1 MTESMLTALMKLF
14 AILAIV
20 NKDVAIALSRN
31 FVYSYL
37 KTQFNQKIV
46 DQSLL
51 VFDEEISKLAKLD
64 GLNEGKRTSSLSVKV
79 LFICREINQGLHI
92 RGKFLIVISLIQF
105 SKFFDEL
112 SDYSAD
118 FRQTISDMVQT
129 ISEVLMINED
139 EFNNCKIFITEK
151 FYKVPQKEMLL
162 IVSNIKS
169 LSFTKINFIQ
179 KEKLKGQF
187 YFLKIQQ
194 TDLILFYYSGDEK
207 IEFSN
212 TPIFPEHLYIF
223 PKGSALKGDTITPIY
238 YSDIESGFLKT
249 KRFAKISF
257 QAENIEFSFPKS
269 DNGIHKFSFSAE
281 SGDLYGIIGG
291 SGSGKS
297 TLLKVLNGSYKLD
310 NGNILING
318 YDFQAENKR
327 LAGLIGY
334 VPQDDLLS
342 RNYPFIR
349 IFIIMPDYAW
359 VICMKT
365 KYMAQL

>member
-64 GLNEGKRTSSLSVKV
+64 GLKEGKRTSSLSVKV

-129 ISEVLMINED
+129 ISEVLMINEN

-151 FYKVPQKEMLL
+151 RK
-162 IVSNIKS
+162 
-169 LSFTKINFIQ
+169 
-179 KEKLKGQF
+179 
-187 YFLKIQQ
+187 
-194 TDLILFYYSGDEK
+194 
-207 IEFSN
+207 
-212 TPIFPEHLYIF
+212 
-223 PKGSALKGDTITPIY
+223 
-238 YSDIESGFLKT
+238 
-249 KRFAKISF
+249 
-257 QAENIEFSFPKS
+257 
-269 DNGIHKFSFSAE
+269 
-281 SGDLYGIIGG
+281 
-291 SGSGKS
+291 
-297 TLLKVLNGSYKLD
+297 
-310 NGNILING
+310 
-318 YDFQAENKR
+318 
-327 LAGLIGY
+327 
-334 VPQDDLLS
+334 
-342 RNYPFIR
+342 
-349 IFIIMPDYAW
+349 
-359 VICMKT
+359 
-365 KYMAQL
+365 